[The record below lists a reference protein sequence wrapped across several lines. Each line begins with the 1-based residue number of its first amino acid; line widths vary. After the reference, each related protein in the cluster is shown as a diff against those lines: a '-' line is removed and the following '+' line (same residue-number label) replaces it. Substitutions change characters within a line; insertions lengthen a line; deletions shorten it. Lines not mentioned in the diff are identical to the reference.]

1 MSLYALWLVA
11 GIVSFMI
18 VLFAINRSMSKKK
31 TAINK
36 QDLSTSKTADVISIN
51 ENASVELKKTA

>member
-31 TAINK
+31 IAINN
-36 QDLSTSKTADVISIN
+36 QPLSTSKIADVVSIKD
-51 ENASVELKKTA
+51 NASVVLKKTA